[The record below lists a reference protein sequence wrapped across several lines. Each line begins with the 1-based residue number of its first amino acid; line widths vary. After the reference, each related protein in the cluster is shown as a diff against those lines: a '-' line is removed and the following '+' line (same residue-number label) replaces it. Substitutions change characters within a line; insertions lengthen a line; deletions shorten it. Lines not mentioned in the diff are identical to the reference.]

1 VSVEL
6 HRSDL
11 RPDPLDQFHAW
22 FAAAQRVVETP
33 EAMALATSGPSV
45 RMVLL
50 KGADDRG
57 FAFFT
62 GYLSRKA
69 AELERDPRAA
79 LLFHWAPLGRQ
90 VRLEG
95 SVKRISDAESNDYF
109 ASRPRGAQLAAAA
122 SRQSA
127 VLDSRDELDARVAEL
142 QREYEAREVPRPA
155 HWGGYRVR
163 PDAYEFWQHRDDR
176 MHDRFRY
183 RRGGD
188 GWVVERL
195 SP

>member
-122 SRQSA
+122 SRQSS
-127 VLDSRDELDARVAEL
+127 VLGSRDELDARVAEL

-183 RRGGD
+183 RRVGD

>member
-57 FAFFT
+57 FTFFT

-69 AELERDPRAA
+69 VELERDPRAA

-95 SVKRISDAESNDYF
+95 SVKRISDAESDDYF